1 MKILI
6 TGGAGFI
13 GSTLVPELLHR
24 YGPTEPGSRITV
36 LDSFLY
42 GNHTSLATCCESK
55 NFEIVHGDARDLRVV
70 EPLARSHDVIIPL
83 AALVGAPLC
92 ERLPDEAREV
102 NCRAIS
108 LLCELLSPSQLVL
121 FPNTNSG
128 YGIAEDA
135 PCDETSPLLPIS
147 VYGRTKCEAER
158 IVMERENSVA
168 FRLATVFG
176 ASPRMRTD
184 LLVQDF
190 VQRACCSLPLVLYQP
205 NARRN
210 FVHIRDVARAF
221 LWALAE
227 PKMRGQVFN
236 CGDTRANMTKLQLCE
251 AVNRHVPSFAWTI
264 GEGSD
269 PDKRDYVVINDKLER
284 TGWRPGYTLDDGIVE
299 LIKAF
304 TMVGDRKLGNA

>member
-1 MKILI
+1 
-6 TGGAGFI
+6 
-13 GSTLVPELLHR
+13 
-24 YGPTEPGSRITV
+24 
-36 LDSFLY
+36 
-42 GNHTSLATCCESK
+42 
-55 NFEIVHGDARDLRVV
+55 
-70 EPLARSHDVIIPL
+70 
-83 AALVGAPLC
+83 
-92 ERLPDEAREV
+92 
-102 NCRAIS
+102 
-108 LLCELLSPSQLVL
+108 VL

-158 IVMERENSVA
+158 VVMERENAIA

-251 AVNRHVPSFAWTI
+251 AVKRRVPSFAWTI

-304 TMVGDRKLGNA
+304 TMIGDRKLGNA